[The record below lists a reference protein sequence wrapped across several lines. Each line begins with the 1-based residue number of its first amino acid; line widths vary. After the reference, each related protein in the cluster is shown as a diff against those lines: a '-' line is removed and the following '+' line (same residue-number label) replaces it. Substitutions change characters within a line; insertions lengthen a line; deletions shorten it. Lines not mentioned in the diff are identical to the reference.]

1 VLSVTMVAAG
11 LINQAATVAL
21 PKLFEAELPSLATTT
36 TAVGALVAVVYGF
49 TALAQIVGG
58 HLSDRFPM
66 KPVYV
71 LCYLI
76 QIPFLALVAGV
87 SGVPLMASVI
97 AAMTLQVAA
106 IPVEN
111 GLLAR
116 YTPARW
122 RGTAYGAKFVLTITV
137 SALSFPL
144 VAGIYASLGEVSLLF
159 AVLAGLS
166 LLVAFV
172 GLLLPCPTARARR
185 SSPPSRSPRR
195 GPPAPQPSR
204 ACPAE

>member
-1 VLSVTMVAAG
+1 M
-11 LINQAATVAL
+11 
-21 PKLFEAELPSLATTT
+21 
-36 TAVGALVAVVYGF
+36 
-49 TALAQIVGG
+49 AQIVGG

-71 LCYLI
+71 LCYLV
-76 QIPFLALVAGV
+76 QIPFLALVAAV
-87 SGVPLMASVI
+87 SGPGLIASVI

-116 YTPARW
+116 YTPGRW

-144 VAGIYASLGEVSLLF
+144 VAAIYASLGEVSLLF

-172 GLLLPCPTARARR
+172 GLLLPSDRAPVA
-185 SSPPSRSPRR
+185 S
-195 GPPAPQPSR
+195 PAPVAAARPVGKI
-204 ACPAE
+204 A